1 MVSALL
7 ISSAGIIVLGLM
19 VQSLIK
25 SSAALK
31 NDLTN
36 TQQMLDMALLNR
48 KGDSAF
54 IKRLAAESE
63 QNRYDAERYR
73 LVRYYIEH
81 DHGTLAIEAFYGP
94 QAILTA
100 SALDSLL
107 DEELDAQYQLADDNA

>member
-1 MVSALL
+1 MISALL
-7 ISSAGIIVLGLM
+7 VSAAGIIVLGLM
-19 VQSLIK
+19 VHSLVN

-31 NDLTN
+31 TDLTN

-48 KGDSAF
+48 KADAAF

-81 DHGTLAIEAFYGP
+81 DHGELAIEAFYGP
-94 QAILTA
+94 QSILSA

-107 DEELDAQYQLADDNA
+107 DEELDAQYHLANDNA